1 MYASKDNA
9 FEKQFHFLKNLL
21 HSRVR
26 NEAVCTVYIK
36 YARK

>member
-1 MYASKDNA
+1 MYASKDNV

-21 HSRVR
+21 RSRVR

-36 YARK
+36 YTRM